1 MLVIAGS
8 KNMAGAAYFSA
19 LAAYRMGAGLVT
31 LYTPESNR
39 CILQQLL
46 PEAVLKTYPDTAP
59 DLSALSDQLNN
70 YQAIILGP
78 GLGQNAASENIVRT
92 VTASDIKIPLIIDAD
107 GLNILSK
114 NMEWLSKSTV
124 PTVITPHMKELSRLT
139 GHNIQYLKENLVQVC
154 ETFTREYG
162 VICIA
167 KDTRTMIIDNSETIY
182 INLSGNNGMA
192 TGGSGD
198 ILTGIIAGLC
208 AQHMPLPEAAR
219 LGVYLHG
226 CAGDTAAFNKGFH
239 SMTAS
244 DVLDAIPELLKEI
257 TLD

>member
-139 GHNIQYLKENLVQVC
+139 GHNI
-154 ETFTREYG
+154 
-162 VICIA
+162 
-167 KDTRTMIIDNSETIY
+167 TI
-182 INLSGNNGMA
+182 S
-192 TGGSGD
+192 
-198 ILTGIIAGLC
+198 
-208 AQHMPLPEAAR
+208 
-219 LGVYLHG
+219 
-226 CAGDTAAFNKGFH
+226 
-239 SMTAS
+239 
-244 DVLDAIPELLKEI
+244 
-257 TLD
+257 